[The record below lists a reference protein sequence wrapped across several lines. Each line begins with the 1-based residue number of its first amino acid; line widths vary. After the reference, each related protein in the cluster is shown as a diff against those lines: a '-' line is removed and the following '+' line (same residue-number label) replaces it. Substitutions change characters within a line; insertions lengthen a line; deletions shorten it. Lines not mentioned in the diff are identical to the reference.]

1 MVGSSNF
8 DMRSFHQNLEV
19 GLISCDPAIV
29 QALRA
34 VEADYIERSLPLLP
48 DVWPL
53 RSAYVRLFENLMRLT
68 SALQ

>member
-8 DMRSFHQNLEV
+8 DMRSFHLNLEV
-19 GLISCDPAIV
+19 SLVSYDPAIIE
-29 QALRA
+29 ALRA
-34 VEADYIERSLPLLP
+34 AEEDYIARSLPLLA

-53 RSAYVRLFENLMRLT
+53 RPASVRLFENLIRLT